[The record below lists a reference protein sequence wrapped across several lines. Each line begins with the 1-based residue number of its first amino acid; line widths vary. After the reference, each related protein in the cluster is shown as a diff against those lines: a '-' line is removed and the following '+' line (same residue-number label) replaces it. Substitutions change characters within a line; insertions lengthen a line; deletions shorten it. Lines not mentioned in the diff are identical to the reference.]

1 MKTDSEQIRD
11 LALLYGRA
19 VDRLDAALLSSV
31 FTDDGVLEGG
41 GTFRIEGG
49 AKIGPLVMQTLK
61 AQFLRTYHAVHNH
74 LLTVTGDR
82 AEGEVYG
89 IAHHILRKED
99 GLLHDHVM
107 TMRYKDRYV
116 KSAGAWKITHRY
128 YIVEWTQTA
137 PIDGF
142 GPAGNDPLRPAG

>member
-11 LALLYGRA
+11 LALLYGRS
-19 VDRLDAALLSSV
+19 VDRLDADLMSSI
-31 FTDDGVLEGG
+31 FTVDGVLEGG
-41 GTFRIEGG
+41 GYRVEGAARIGT
-49 AKIGPLVMQTLK
+49 LVMEILK

-74 LLTVTGDR
+74 LLTIAGDS

-89 IAHHILRKED
+89 IAHHILRKDD

-107 TMRYKDRYV
+107 TMRYRDKYV
-116 KSAGAWKITHRY
+116 RSAGAWKIAHRY

-142 GPAGNDPLRPAG
+142 GPESNDPLRPAG